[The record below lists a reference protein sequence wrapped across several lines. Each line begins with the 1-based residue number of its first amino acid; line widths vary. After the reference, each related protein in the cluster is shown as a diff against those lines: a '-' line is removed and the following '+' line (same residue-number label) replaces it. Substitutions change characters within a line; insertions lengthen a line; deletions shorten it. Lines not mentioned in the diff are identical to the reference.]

1 MIGEKE
7 IEKVYERLNSI
18 DHVVMP
24 NSQFKSLIGG
34 SKKMH
39 KTPQTAASK
48 KRSNNEFK
56 NRLRGS
62 AVEFSGAQ

>member
-24 NSQFKSLIGG
+24 NPQ
-34 SKKMH
+34 SKKLY
-39 KTPQTAASK
+39 KPPTTA
-48 KRSNNEFK
+48 
-56 NRLRGS
+56 
-62 AVEFSGAQ
+62 